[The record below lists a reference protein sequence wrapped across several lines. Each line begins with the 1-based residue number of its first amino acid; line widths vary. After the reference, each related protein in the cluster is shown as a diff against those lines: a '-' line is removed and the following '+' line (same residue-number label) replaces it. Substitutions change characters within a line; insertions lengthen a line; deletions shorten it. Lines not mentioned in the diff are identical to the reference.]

1 MKYVAVYEQTS
12 TGWPA
17 YVPGLTGCVGAGD
30 TREETERLIRD
41 AFAFHLEGLRQSDEP
56 IPQSGTWTGTGVVS
70 E

>member
-1 MKYVAVYEQTS
+1 VGAKNEIRGGIRADKHRLA
-12 TGWPA
+12 GF
-17 YVPGLTGCVGAGD
+17 TGCVAAGD
-30 TREETERLIRD
+30 TREAERLIRD

>member
-17 YVPGLTGCVGAGD
+17 YVPGLTGCVAAGD
-30 TREETERLIRD
+30 TLKETERLIRD

-56 IPQSGTWTGTGVVS
+56 IP
-70 E
+70 

>member
-17 YVPGLTGCVGAGD
+17 YVPGLTGCVAAGD
-30 TREETERLIRD
+30 TREAERLIRD

-56 IPQSGTWTGTGVVS
+56 IPQSGTWTGTEVVS